1 MEDNKAIRVILAM
14 AAGLQVILIGKTVRG
29 VKARSVP
36 MAAIIA
42 PILSKPTRTPIIIR
56 QTINLAFILISVS
69 FYERIERFRV
79 ILFLLLILSLRSG

>member
-1 MEDNKAIRVILAM
+1 MVVVVAEEDNKAIRVILAM

-36 MAAIIA
+36 MAAVMA

-56 QTINLAFILISVS
+56 QTIN
-69 FYERIERFRV
+69 
-79 ILFLLLILSLRSG
+79 